1 MFILLLFLKTHIILQ
16 QGLSLPIQEMTSI
29 TPIDDTTNDVAC
41 VVMEP
46 CANSMWPMCDG
57 MLVTKKEVSR
67 LRCKELLEE
76 LIKINTK
83 PAGTYIFYFPGVSDA
98 VASIYWDILIS
109 MERWCEIDDYFTNP
123 ELRIIVM
130 SIDNH
135 DYVKDAYPDTTV
147 GWHGLLADSGI
158 FRAIARYKK
167 QYDNPQLVSVAR
179 MCTALTTPMPKH
191 LYYLK
196 FKFSDDSE
204 QLISYRSG
212 DELLNPVSI

>member
-1 MFILLLFLKTHIILQ
+1 MA
-16 QGLSLPIQEMTSI
+16 SI

-41 VVMEP
+41 VVIKP
-46 CANSMWPMCDG
+46 STNSMWPMCDE
-57 MLVTKKEVSR
+57 MPADKEDR
-67 LRCKELLEE
+67 CILRCAEILEE
-76 LIKINTK
+76 LGKINTK
-83 PAGTYIFYFPGVSDA
+83 SEGTYNFYFPGVSDV
-98 VASIYWDILIS
+98 VASLYWDILIS

-123 ELRIIVM
+123 ELRIIVKA
-130 SIDNH
+130 IDNH
-135 DYVKDAYPDTTV
+135 DYVKDAYPDTDV

-167 QYDNPQLVSVAR
+167 QYDNPQLVSVAL

-204 QLISYRSG
+204 QLLSYRSC
-212 DELLNPVSI
+212 DELLHPVSI